1 MMTLTLANHR
11 MSLTLVPDYG
21 ARVTGLWDRLTGRQ
35 WLIPGDLSSDTGSG
49 AIYGADQ
56 ACGWDECFPT
66 VAPCEHP
73 SWGMLRDHGLLWGN
87 AWDVVEASVDCIE
100 TQFVSPEFRFV
111 RRLSLDDATLTADY
125 AVTNR
130 AAAPLAYLWS
140 QHCLLAVT
148 PEDRIAL
155 SGCDNFIGDEL
166 RYDWPNYPG
175 RDLSCI
181 GTASHGF
188 ALKSYAMTPAVAS
201 AEIVNP
207 DGGIRFCWDGILAF
221 GLWQSFGGWPADEPV
236 HQVALEPAT
245 AAADHLAAA
254 EALGQARTL
263 EPHVTHRW
271 SVRVTLTAPNRRTQ
285 N

>member
-1 MMTLTLANHR
+1 MMTLTLANDR
-11 MSLTLVPDYG
+11 MSLTLVPEYG
-21 ARVTGLWDRLTGRQ
+21 ARITGLRDRLTGRQ
-35 WLIPGDLSSDTGSG
+35 WLIPGDLSTDTGSD

-56 ACGWDECFPT
+56 ARGWDECFPT
-66 VAPCEHP
+66 VAPCKHP
-73 SWGMLRDHGLLWGN
+73 SWGILRDHGVLWGT
-87 AWDVVEASVDCIE
+87 AWDVVEASVDCID
-100 TQFVSPEFRFV
+100 TQYVSPDFRFV
-111 RRLSLDDATLTADY
+111 RRLSLHDATLTADY

-155 SGCDNFIGDEL
+155 CGCDNLTADEL
-166 RYDWPNYPG
+166 PYDWPDYPR
-175 RDLSCI
+175 RDLSRI
-181 GTASHGF
+181 GTASDGF

-207 DGGIRFCWDGILAF
+207 DGGIRFCWDGIPAF
-221 GLWQSFGGWPADEPV
+221 GLWQSFGGWPADDPV

-245 AAADHLAAA
+245 AAADHLVAA
-254 EALGQARTL
+254 EAIGQAKTV
-263 EPHVTHRW
+263 EPRATHRW